1 MTRVHITAMR
11 QPPRAYLSITMAAH
25 VIALLPRGGRRVRL
39 ANNHELDVSAAAGRQ
54 AISLLG
60 DVVFIERVPGQLHGW
75 RLGSRESTPSAPH
88 LFNALRDQA

>member
-1 MTRVHITAMR
+1 
-11 QPPRAYLSITMAAH
+11 
-25 VIALLPRGGRRVRL
+25 
-39 ANNHELDVSAAAGRQ
+39 LDVPAAAGRQ

-75 RLGSRESTPSAPH
+75 RLGPRDSTPSAPH